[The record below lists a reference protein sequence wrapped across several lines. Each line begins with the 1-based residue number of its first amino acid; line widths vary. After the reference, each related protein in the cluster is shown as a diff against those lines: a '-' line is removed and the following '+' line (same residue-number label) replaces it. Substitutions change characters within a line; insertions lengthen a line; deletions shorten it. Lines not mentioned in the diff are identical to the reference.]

1 MDSAPPATSQPPLPS
16 QEAHVGVAQLMRL
29 LEIAETF
36 RTMPPMP
43 PRQQLSTGSFNPL
56 LGIPP
61 GRVRAGSMAV
71 RPLPVTRPQRKSST
85 PSCVA
90 NDAPAERVDTVSSDC
105 PAAPLLDDRT
115 DIAQADTDATGGT
128 DRQHHQVPCTVN
140 TQEAPP
146 QTAPLDSVDC
156 GPADRQPNQSS
167 QQEEC
172 PLRPRQRCDVCKKTR
187 PTTKSHPATLHA
199 KSRDDWARRVA
210 LLAMVMV
217 VWAALFYIGCVS
229 CMQ

>member
-1 MDSAPPATSQPPLPS
+1 MDSAPPATPQPPLPS
-16 QEAHVGVAQLMRL
+16 QEAHVGVVQLMRL

-36 RTMPPMP
+36 RTMPP
-43 PRQQLSTGSFNPL
+43 RQQLSTRSFNPL

-71 RPLPVTRPQRKSST
+71 RHLPVTRPQRKSST

-90 NDAPAERVDTVSSDC
+90 NDAPAERVDIVSSDC

-115 DIAQADTDATGGT
+115 NIAQADTDATGGT

-156 GPADRQPNQSS
+156 GPTDGQPDQSS

-172 PLRPRQRCDVCKKTR
+172 PLHPRQRCDVCKGTR
-187 PTTKSHPATLHA
+187 PTTKSHPVMPHA
-199 KSRDDWARRVA
+199 KRRDDWTRRVA
-210 LLAMVMV
+210 LLAMFMA
-217 VWAALFYIGCVS
+217 VWTALFYIGCVS